1 MQCMSPATEIGA
13 AEREQIRLEFYRAQ
27 RTQPGLSSVAVR
39 RDRQRGVWFL
49 DVGATE
55 PIDVPSSY
63 RGLAVRV
70 KQALGAFNA
79 VARLDQIP

>member
-1 MQCMSPATEIGA
+1 MQIMSPATEIGP

-27 RTQPGLSSVAVR
+27 RAQRGLSSVAVR
-39 RDRQRGVWFL
+39 RDPDRGVWFL
-49 DVGATE
+49 DVGVTE
-55 PIDVPSSY
+55 PVNVPSDY

-70 KQALGAFNA
+70 KQAFGAFNA